1 MRSFV
6 KIASVV
12 LLLASVPAALAF
24 SPPKKDTVAAAATT
38 EEAAGTSVA
47 DDPLL
52 AGADIERGKAVYQRI
67 GICIS
72 CHGWDGNGMGKN
84 PRSEG
89 AAAHLR
95 ETQLDTQGLMD
106 VIKCGLPGTPMPYH
120 FSSAYREPE
129 ICFGA
134 VMADFEPGTEPRKGK
149 TFRDKD
155 LVNLVAYMKTAIIGA
170 GETTLEQCEAFFEP
184 GSKACDNLR

>member
-1 MRSFV
+1 MRPLL
-6 KIASVV
+6 KIISAV
-12 LLLASVPAALAF
+12 LLLASVPAVMAF
-24 SPPKKDTVAAAATT
+24 QPPAGKEPTAAAATA
-38 EEAAGTSVA
+38 EAAGSAVA
-47 DDPLL
+47 ADPLL
-52 AGADIERGKAVYQRI
+52 AGADVERGKAVYQRI

-106 VIKCGLPGTPMPYH
+106 VIKCGLPGTPMPFH
-120 FSSAYREPE
+120 FSAAYRDPE
-129 ICFGA
+129 VCFGA
-134 VMADFEPGTEPRKGK
+134 VMADFEAGTEPRKGK

-184 GSKACDNLR
+184 GSNACDNLR

>member
-12 LLLASVPAALAF
+12 LLLAWIPAALAF
-24 SPPKKDTVAAAATT
+24 SPPKKDTVATTATT
-38 EEAAGTSVA
+38 EAGGTPAA

-52 AGADIERGKAVYQRI
+52 AGADLERGKVVYQRI
-67 GICIS
+67 GLCVS

-106 VIKCGLPGTPMPYH
+106 VIKCGVPTTPMPFH
-120 FSSAYREPE
+120 FSSAYRDPE
-129 ICFGA
+129 VCFGA
-134 VMADFEPGTEPRKGK
+134 VMADFEPGTEPRKGT

-155 LVNLVAYMKTAIIGA
+155 LVSLVAYIKTAIIGA
-170 GETTLEQCEAFFEP
+170 GETTLEQCEAYFEP